1 MTGPGSTS
9 LQNIRNKNCTILI
22 QCSQIT
28 VPGYI
33 KCTRVYQT
41 VSGVSNREY
50 TNGEDFM
57 TDKAVKQPRVI
68 WSWFPVTLLTAVFC
82 CVLWGSASPA
92 IKIAYELFRIGPDDT
107 ASRIMLAGARFMI
120 AGCMTILFG
129 SILAGKILLPK
140 NGSWKN
146 VAILSLFQTVGQY
159 YFFFMALAHT
169 SGVRGSI
176 INASGNFIAILFAV
190 FIFRFE
196 KMTLK
201 KLLGC
206 LIGFAGVVLIMGG
219 FGTLLAGGS
228 VTLAGEGAM
237 LAADFFYAGSGC
249 LIKIFS
255 KDENPVTL
263 SGYQFLIGGIE
274 LLAIGALMGGNLTF
288 YSTGC
293 VLNLVYMGF
302 ISAGAYTLWGVLLK
316 YNPVSRVSILGFINP
331 VMGVLL
337 SALFLGEGR
346 EAFSVT
352 GLFALLLVSAG
363 IIIVNLS
370 QEKPGGEKQ
379 PADQKC

>member
-9 LQNIRNKNCTILI
+9 LQNIRNKNCTVLI
-22 QCSQIT
+22 QCSQIA

-41 VSGVSNREY
+41 VPGVSNGEFA
-50 TNGEDFM
+50 NGEDFM
-57 TDKAVKQPRVI
+57 TDKAVKQPRII

-140 NGSWKN
+140 KGFWKN

-196 KMTLK
+196 TMTLK
-201 KLLGC
+201 KFLGC
-206 LIGFAGVVLIMGG
+206 LVGFAGILLIMGG
-219 FGTLLAGGS
+219 GWALMSGGS

-237 LAADFFYAGSGC
+237 FMAAFFYAASGC
-249 LIKIFS
+249 LIKVFS
-255 KDENPVTL
+255 RDENPVVL
-263 SGYQFLIGGIE
+263 SGYQFLIGGTV
-274 LLAIGALMGGNLTF
+274 LLAIGAVMGGNLTF

-293 VLNLVYMGF
+293 VLNLIYMGF

-346 EAFSVT
+346 EAFSLT
-352 GLFALLLVSAG
+352 GLMALLLVSAG
-363 IIIVNLS
+363 IIIVNIS
-370 QEKPGGEKQ
+370 QEKIDSLSRNGGR
-379 PADQKC
+379 